1 MSEKKGK
8 YPFQVVCSFCGRNSK
23 EVESLIEGVNEVY
36 ICDVCIN
43 TSHELLSLNQ
53 KKDKSIN
60 FDINLS
66 TPKMLK
72 EKLDEYVIG
81 QDRAKQVLSVAVYNH
96 YKRISNLELD
106 NEFDS
111 VELEKS
117 NVLMLGPTGTG
128 KTLLAKTLARS
139 LNVPFAIADATTVTE
154 AGYVGDDVET
164 VLLALLQNADYDEK
178 AAQRGIIY
186 IDEIDKIGRK
196 SESSSI
202 TRDVSG
208 EGVQQA
214 LLKILEGTKAGIP
227 PKGGRK
233 HPEQKLI
240 YVDTTNILFI
250 LGGAFDGLEQ
260 VISQRLKKQTV
271 GFLSDDDENL
281 SEEKDDLFNKVEA
294 EDIVKFGFIP
304 ELVGRMPVITALNSL
319 SEEAMLDILTKP
331 KNAVIKQ
338 YQKLFAYEGVELEFT
353 EEALKAIA
361 HKAMKSKTGARGLR
375 SMVEAA
381 MLDIMYVVPEMKDLK
396 KCIVTEDTINTNSNP
411 EFIYS
416 TNKNAI

>member
-53 KKDKSIN
+53 KKDNSIN

>member
-1 MSEKKGK
+1 MSDKKGK

-23 EVESLIEGVNEVY
+23 EVESLIEGPADVF
-36 ICDVCIN
+36 ICNVCIE
-43 TSHELLSLNQ
+43 TSYDLLEENKSKTGQFDSDIKLTPPREL
-53 KKDKSIN
+53 KA
-60 FDINLS
+60 
-66 TPKMLK
+66 
-72 EKLDEYVIG
+72 KLDQYVIG

-96 YKRISNLELD
+96 YKRISNQQLH
-106 NEFDS
+106 NEFDE

-117 NVLMLGPTGTG
+117 NILMLGPTGTG
-128 KTLLAKTLARS
+128 KTLLAKTLART

-240 YVDTTNILFI
+240 YLDTTNILFI
-250 LGGAFDGLEQ
+250 LGGAFDGLEKI
-260 VISQRLKKQTV
+260 ISQRLKQQTI
-271 GFLSDDDENL
+271 GFLSDDNI
-281 SEEKDDLFNKVEA
+281 SESDEKDELFDRVEA
-294 EDIVKFGFIP
+294 DDIVKFGFIP
-304 ELVGRMPVITALNSL
+304 ELVGRMPIITALNSL
-319 SEEAMLDILTKP
+319 DEEAMLEILTKP
-331 KNAVIKQ
+331 KNAIIKQ

-353 EEALKAIA
+353 DEALRAIA
-361 HKAMKSKTGARGLR
+361 HKAMESKTGARGLR
-375 SMVEAA
+375 SMVESA
-381 MLDIMYVVPEMKDLK
+381 MLDIMYVIPEMKNLE
-396 KCIVTEDTINTNSNP
+396 KCVITEDTINLNSNP
-411 EFIYS
+411 KFIYS
-416 TNKNAI
+416 DKKSAS

>member
-1 MSEKKGK
+1 MSGQKGK
-8 YPFQVVCSFCGRNSK
+8 YPHQVTCSFCGRNSK
-23 EVESLIEGVNEVY
+23 EVESLIEGVQEVY

-43 TSHELLSLNQ
+43 TSHELLSIN
-53 KKDKSIN
+53 KKKESSIN

-66 TPKMLK
+66 TPKKLK

-81 QDRAKQVLSVAVYNH
+81 QERAKQVLSVAVYNH
-96 YKRISNLELD
+96 YKRISNQELD

-271 GFLSDDDENL
+271 GFVTDDDENL
-281 SEEKDDLFNKVEA
+281 SEEKDDLFNRVEA
-294 EDIVKFGFIP
+294 EDIVKYGFIP

-338 YQKLFAYEGVELEFT
+338 YQKLFAYEGVELVFT

-361 HKAMKSKTGARGLR
+361 NKAMKSKTGARGLR

-381 MLDIMYVVPEMKDLK
+381 MLDIMYVVPEMKGLE
-396 KCIVTEDTINTNSNP
+396 KCIISEDTINLNSEP

-416 TNKNAI
+416 NEKNVI